1 MMFILL
7 RMFLLLLLPAFLN
20 AFVPHSTVISDV
32 STEIFSSSRTDR
44 HLFLHSAF
52 GFADEKYGRG
62 LSMQG
67 SFQRF
72 NLNNLAKS
80 ADIYSQEMGN
90 GAYLPETL
98 RLIPR
103 WQGKPIFFN
112 TASSIRCQR
121 ASFVYSD
128 FISIEDYADYFED
141 NSVKKRLME
150 GASLAFGVAF
160 PLIQI
165 QSSNQYELDKGEA
178 SFTDIQQGDAATES
192 KAEQLRSELFKQIGL
207 ADNVW
212 DHSGLGDIEL
222 YLGIKSHTEYYLRLR
237 SMDVGMLVG
246 LIFPTGLQKHHAYP
260 ASVSFGLSSV
270 GLSLQSNIDM
280 GLKDYLHVG
289 LNSGLLLVPPK
300 TLELRVP
307 VYEEPAAYS
316 PLRAEVRVSPGL
328 TFWLNPFI
336 TIKNIA
342 NDLHVTLNYSMV
354 MHNEDESPADG
365 QSPVVRSVFS
375 RNVDVPNGVLE
386 SERNDAIRKIKELSA
401 WSSRTLGLTL
411 TYEPYQTKH
420 EMMFNPYFNIGFQYA
435 HNGSNIP
442 ACHQLTASICLQF

>member
-20 AFVPHSTVISDV
+20 AFVPHSTLISDV

-44 HLFLHSAF
+44 HFFLHSAF

-62 LSMQG
+62 LAMQG

-72 NLNNLAKS
+72 NLNDLAKS

-90 GAYLPETL
+90 GTYLPETL
-98 RLIPR
+98 RLISR

-112 TASSIRCQR
+112 TASAIRCQR
-121 ASFVYSD
+121 ASIVYSD
-128 FISIEDYADYFED
+128 FISIEDYANYFED
-141 NSVKKRLME
+141 KSIKKRLIE
-150 GASLAFGVAF
+150 GASVSFGVAF
-160 PLIQI
+160 PFVQI
-165 QSSNQYELDKGEA
+165 QSSNQYELDKGRDSYFE
-178 SFTDIQQGDAATES
+178 IQEGDAAAES

-222 YLGIKSHTEYYLRLR
+222 YLGIKSHAEYYLRLR
-237 SMDVGMLVG
+237 SMDLGMLVG
-246 LIFPTGLQKHHAYP
+246 LIFPTGMQKHHAYP
-260 ASVSFGLSSV
+260 ASVPFGLSSV
-270 GLSLQSNIDM
+270 GLSIQSNIDM

-289 LNSGLLLVPPK
+289 LNAGLLVVQSK
-300 TLELRVP
+300 TLQLRVP

-316 PLRAEVRVSPGL
+316 PLIAEMRVNPGL
-328 TFWLNPFI
+328 TLWLNPFI

-354 MHNEDESPADG
+354 MHNEDESPVDSK
-365 QSPVVRSVFS
+365 QPLIRSVFS
-375 RNVDVPNGVLE
+375 RNVDVSNGILE
-386 SERNDAIRKIKELSA
+386 SGRNEAIRKIKELSA
-401 WSSRTLGLTL
+401 WNSRTLGLTM

-420 EMMFNPYFNIGFQYA
+420 EMIFNPYFNIGFQYA